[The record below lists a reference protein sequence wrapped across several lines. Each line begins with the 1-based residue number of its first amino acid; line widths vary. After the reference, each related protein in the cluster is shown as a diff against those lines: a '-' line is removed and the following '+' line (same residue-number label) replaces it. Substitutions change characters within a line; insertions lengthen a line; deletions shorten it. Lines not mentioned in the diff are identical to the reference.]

1 MSADYVSEIQ
11 KAPES
16 FTLGFAFPSAGVG
29 TAFEK
34 ASEAEFCAD
43 FVANKSFAER
53 EREAL
58 AKDQHM
64 REPFMDL
71 GIFISRY

>member
-1 MSADYVSEIQ
+1 
-11 KAPES
+11 
-16 FTLGFAFPSAGVG
+16 VG